1 MWRNLRVS
9 GKLSLGFGLIV
20 LVFLV
25 SVLVMWRSI
34 ATVRSASTT
43 LAEGVAVAS
52 EQVNALNSQTYEM
65 LMAMRLVQYEE
76 TPEAISE
83 FRARLE
89 QVLKIQAD
97 VEALHEARPA
107 LLAPIHVVNT
117 VIPLSKEY
125 AALVE
130 QSLVAIGKKQ
140 DALASVRRDGQATT
154 NIVSE
159 FMTVLHGHMKDRI
172 QNWAGAAELGAL
184 ADAMSLGDTLMQD
197 SMALRRDIWQFVAA
211 FGRNAEVRQAVI
223 DRVNN
228 MRGQIE
234 AIEPLVAS
242 FPEGK
247 SKIDSLFA
255 NLASYESQVA
265 EFVKFS
271 DEVERFREARAPLM
285 NSLNHENTVAA
296 DMATARV
303 KEVSEE
309 NVEELGTAL
318 LVMSVSTAVAVVL
331 GVFIVFFIARSI
343 SRPLNTIVGLAKRAG
358 DGDLSIQKEDF
369 GYDGRDE
376 MGGMIV
382 ALSAMLE
389 SQRAAMKH
397 VVKAAGD
404 LSAGAGDL
412 AANAETTSLAVE
424 GVKTS
429 IHQVGVLSESNGT
442 ALEESNAGVEEV
454 SAGADTVAHSATE
467 SAAFI
472 SQTAA
477 TSNQAVRMV
486 SSLIE
491 GLHNVDKNSKESE
504 EKTRQLFVSVENVSS
519 FVSVITGI
527 ADQTNLLALNAAIEA
542 ARAGEVGRGFA
553 VVAEEVRKLAE
564 ESGRAAQNVNEII
577 GELQRG
583 AQASIDATS
592 EAGRLLVTTLEQAGQ
607 ALQALDGAL
616 DQMEKASESIQNI
629 AAVAEEQAASSK
641 EVAGA
646 IDSATKA
653 SAEMIGAVADID
665 RVAGAT
671 TASTEN
677 VAKKAE
683 EFMTV
688 AQDLL
693 ERVSMFRV
701 LSREELADEI
711 LSKIQAHRDYGKKL
725 YAIAETCQPM
735 PIQINPRNC
744 ALGILMTSAT
754 PPEGFEHWWTRIHEP
769 HNRFH
774 ELGAKI
780 LKVVNDDKKSMA
792 EKRTE
797 AAALAREGETLSKVV
812 VKLLEDAAADIRSSA
827 SSSGRSKLKA
837 LPAAM

>member
-140 DALASVRRDGQATT
+140 DALASLRRDGQATT
-154 NIVSE
+154 NTVSE

-172 QNWAGAAELGAL
+172 QNWAGAEELGAL

-389 SQRAAMKH
+389 SQRAAGAAR
-397 VVKAAGD
+397 VVAGTLQRVRVKAMQ
-404 LSAGAGDL
+404 
-412 AANAETTSLAVE
+412 ER
-424 GVKTS
+424 KTYGLEF
-429 IHQVGVLSESNGT
+429 VRFGT
-442 ALEESNAGVEEV
+442 AGTPEENLSIQMRLKRENSAWATPEQLRVVVIDGTIHVCALWDEV
-454 SAGADTVAHSATE
+454 NGGPPTPPAKPPCS
-467 SAAFI
+467 
-472 SQTAA
+472 
-477 TSNQAVRMV
+477 R
-486 SSLIE
+486 
-491 GLHNVDKNSKESE
+491 
-504 EKTRQLFVSVENVSS
+504 RQP
-519 FVSVITGI
+519 
-527 ADQTNLLALNAAIEA
+527 
-542 ARAGEVGRGFA
+542 R
-553 VVAEEVRKLAE
+553 
-564 ESGRAAQNVNEII
+564 RAA
-577 GELQRG
+577 
-583 AQASIDATS
+583 S
-592 EAGRLLVTTLEQAGQ
+592 E
-607 ALQALDGAL
+607 
-616 DQMEKASESIQNI
+616 
-629 AAVAEEQAASSK
+629 
-641 EVAGA
+641 
-646 IDSATKA
+646 
-653 SAEMIGAVADID
+653 
-665 RVAGAT
+665 
-671 TASTEN
+671 
-677 VAKKAE
+677 
-683 EFMTV
+683 
-688 AQDLL
+688 
-693 ERVSMFRV
+693 
-701 LSREELADEI
+701 
-711 LSKIQAHRDYGKKL
+711 
-725 YAIAETCQPM
+725 
-735 PIQINPRNC
+735 
-744 ALGILMTSAT
+744 
-754 PPEGFEHWWTRIHEP
+754 
-769 HNRFH
+769 
-774 ELGAKI
+774 
-780 LKVVNDDKKSMA
+780 
-792 EKRTE
+792 
-797 AAALAREGETLSKVV
+797 
-812 VKLLEDAAADIRSSA
+812 
-827 SSSGRSKLKA
+827 
-837 LPAAM
+837 